1 MKYKLRQILPIPYD
15 LSLKANTLHSQI
27 SVTISVIMNRVEC
40 APSHVGIWFQAMRPK
55 TLTASLVPFS
65 VGAALAYATG
75 ASMNWGLYFFA
86 LISALFIQ
94 VATNLINDAFDV
106 AKGTDDQ
113 DRLGPRRVLHHGM
126 ATGSQVYALGILCF
140 LAAFL
145 FGIPLIMHGG
155 TYIALIL
162 LLSMLSG
169 YLYTGGPMPLAYMG
183 LGDLFVVIFYGWVAT
198 MAGFWLQA
206 GYINMQSFLLGTQV
220 GLLCTLLIALNN
232 LRDVNTD
239 AKSNK
244 KTLAVRFGQTFVKA
258 EITFLAIVPFL
269 LNFLW
274 LYRGYHFVAGL
285 PFLTLPIA
293 CLLIVKVWKT
303 YPSKAYNGFLALAAV
318 IHLAFGFLMVIG
330 FLMV

>member
-1 MKYKLRQILPIPYD
+1 
-15 LSLKANTLHSQI
+15 
-27 SVTISVIMNRVEC
+27 MNRAEC
-40 APSHVGIWFQAMRPK
+40 APTNIGCWFQAMRPK

-65 VGAALAYATG
+65 VGAALAYANG
-75 ASMNWGLYFFA
+75 ASLHWGLLFCA

-126 ATGSQVYALGILCF
+126 ATGAQVYALGILCF
-140 LAAFL
+140 VAAFL
-145 FGIPLIMHGG
+145 VGIPLMMHGG
-155 TYIALIL
+155 PYIALIL

-169 YLYTGGPMPLAYMG
+169 YLYTGGPMPLAYVG

-206 GYINMQSFLLGTQV
+206 GYINFQSFLLGTQV

-239 AKSNK
+239 AKSK
-244 KTLAVRFGQTFVKA
+244 KETLAVRFGQTFVKT
-258 EITFLAIVPFL
+258 EITFLATVPFL
-269 LNFLW
+269 LNLSW
-274 LYRGYHFVAGL
+274 LYWGYLFVAIL
-285 PFLTLPIA
+285 PFLVLPMA
-293 CLLIVKVWKT
+293 CLLIAKVWKT
-303 YPSKAYNGFLALAAV
+303 YPSKAYNGFLALAAL
-318 IHLAFGFLMVIG
+318 IHLGFGFLMVIA
-330 FLMV
+330 FLIEK